1 MATVSGTIDVFEII
15 EQGKEPPAPLLCA
28 ALLHSQQEYGRAA
41 GVYSKQL
48 DKLDVKELPLSNEDL
63 LLKADL
69 LESLAQ
75 ITLSNGDP
83 LEALALY
90 ERALHLHELPRPPT
104 PPPPEAPDS
113 DEEESLG
120 VDTPPTPDSE
130 ATPAEPSPPL
140 IEQPAEKKN
149 LAVAGIQG
157 GCAGCL
163 ESLGRPGDA
172 ANRWTLALASYG
184 ACGQGNTAEAG
195 DALFSL
201 AKLKLK
207 LGLDSEAR
215 PLLEQCMQ
223 VETKLFGAQHVRT
236 DQVRRV
242 LDELR
247 DPLRWSSPDP
257 NESVFTVEVAI
268 KQVEG

>member
-1 MATVSGTIDVFEII
+1 MATVSGTVDVFEII
-15 EQGKEPPAPLLCA
+15 EQGREPPAPLLCA
-28 ALLHSQQEYGRAA
+28 ALLHSRQEYGKAA

-48 DKLDVKELPLSNEDL
+48 DKLDAKELPLSNEDL
-63 LLKADL
+63 ILKADL

-75 ITLSNGDP
+75 ITLSDGKP
-83 LEALALY
+83 LDALALY

-113 DEEESLG
+113 DDEDSLG

-130 ATPAEPSPPL
+130 AAPAEPLPTL

-172 ANRWTLALASYG
+172 ATRWTLALSSYG

-195 DALFSL
+195 DALFSI

-207 LGLDSEAR
+207 LGLDSEAL
-215 PLLEQCMQ
+215 PLLEQCVQ

-236 DQVRRV
+236 NQVRRV
-242 LDELR
+242 LEELR
-247 DPLRWSSPDP
+247 APLKWSSPNP
-257 NESVFTVEVAI
+257 NEIVFTVEQAV